1 MLWDAP
7 VNPAQTSA
15 AQSMNNLSRTIRDRR
30 YAVNDLYVTTNQKAV
45 TAAEGMFTVAKD
57 APYQWMKPRHIET
70 STVLFADGHAKPI
83 KDPTAGA
90 RDANDAMEKLNR
102 FFDPRYASK

>member
-1 MLWDAP
+1 MT
-7 VNPAQTSA
+7 V
-15 AQSMNNLSRTIRDRR
+15 
-30 YAVNDLYVTTNQKAV
+30 
-45 TAAEGMFTVAKD
+45 AEGMFSVAKD

-90 RDANDAMEKLNR
+90 RDANDTLEKLNR
-102 FFDPRYASK
+102 FFDPRYSSK